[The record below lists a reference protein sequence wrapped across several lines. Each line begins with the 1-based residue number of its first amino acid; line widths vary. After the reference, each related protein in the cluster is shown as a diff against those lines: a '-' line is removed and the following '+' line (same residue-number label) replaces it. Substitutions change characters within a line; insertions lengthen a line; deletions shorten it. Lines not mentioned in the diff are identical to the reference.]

1 MLASIVLYYISLYS
15 WNWLFMYHVG
25 LCLGIFV
32 SCIHMIS
39 GKVFLCCELMD
50 VLEASTKVPI
60 VPCKVGDRLRD
71 EVLLCYCR

>member
-1 MLASIVLYYISLYS
+1 MC
-15 WNWLFMYHVG
+15 HVD
-25 LCLGIFV
+25 LSLGIFV

-60 VPCKVGDRLRD
+60 VPC
-71 EVLLCYCR
+71 EACRC